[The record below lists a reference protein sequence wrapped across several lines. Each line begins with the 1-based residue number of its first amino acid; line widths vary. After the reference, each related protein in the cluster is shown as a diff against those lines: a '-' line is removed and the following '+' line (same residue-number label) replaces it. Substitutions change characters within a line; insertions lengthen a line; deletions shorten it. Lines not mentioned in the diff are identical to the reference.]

1 VFPQAFPLVASYSI
15 FNWESNG
22 RDSTVV
28 AFVGG
33 GGIGFL
39 LQANLSLLDYAN
51 VSVML
56 IVLILTVSMLDRFS
70 DFVRKRII

>member
-1 VFPQAFPLVASYSI
+1 M
-15 FNWESNG
+15 

-39 LQANLSLLDYAN
+39 LQANLALLDYAN

-56 IVLILTVSMLDRFS
+56 IVLLVTVALLDRFS
-70 DFVRKRII
+70 DFVRSRII